1 MSTDLKMDCKGYLNY
16 FDIVPPLNNYY
27 KETLQMTTLIR
38 RTCTYI
44 ESCLLMFLRDVQK
57 SAENTGI
64 RNIPRDQSSC
74 TPMGSFLHIAQP
86 DQSMAQMLQ
95 IGPCNLLRLS
105 LSLPT
110 VILL

>member
-74 TPMGSFLHIAQP
+74 TPMGSFLHIAP
-86 DQSMAQMLQ
+86 
-95 IGPCNLLRLS
+95 LS
-105 LSLPT
+105 VDVANAPNWPL
-110 VILL
+110 